1 MDTSNHITQDYTSRF
16 CNLVDIKESSELTP
30 STPEVAH
37 YQSEQR
43 QKLKVSPYTPCAHH
57 LGCTTYLQ
65 PLAQLQS
72 TLTMVLINPAVF
84 TAKMKAEQ
92 YTR

>member
-1 MDTSNHITQDYTSRF
+1 MNPEYT
-16 CNLVDIKESSELTP
+16 EL
-30 STPEVAH
+30 AR
-37 YQSEQR
+37 YQCEQR
-43 QKLKVSPYTPCAHH
+43 QKLKVSPYAPCAHH

-72 TLTMVLINPAVF
+72 ALTMVLINPAVF

>member
-1 MDTSNHITQDYTSRF
+1 MDTSNHTTQDYTARF
-16 CNLVDIKESSELTP
+16 CNLVDTKERGELTP
-30 STPEVAH
+30 STPEPAH
-37 YQSEQR
+37 YQRAHS
-43 QKLKVSPYTPCAHH
+43 VSPYTPCAHH

-72 TLTMVLINPAVF
+72 APTMVLINPAVF
-84 TAKMKAEQ
+84 TAKTKAEQ